1 MESCAGRVIVLGRRL
16 DGRLLLAPLGRRER
30 LLEAA
35 HRRAGSASCLWQS
48 LGAEHDQR
56 DDENQEQ
63 VCGAEDVL
71 DHLWSLWFGPVG
83 PPLRMRL
90 GPGRAGRAITRQ
102 GACAIGLDAG
112 NGDNEGPASAA
123 PSSTLSSQTNECRPK
138 NATAQ
143 PSLLT
148 DAERR
153 PQPRRAP

>member
-1 MESCAGRVIVLGRRL
+1 MKSRAGRVIVLARRL
-16 DGRLLLAPLGRRER
+16 DGRLLLARLGRRER

-35 HRRAGSASCLWQS
+35 HRRAESASCFWQS

-56 DDENQEQ
+56 DGENQEQ

-71 DHLWSLWFGPVG
+71 DHLWSLWFGPIG
-83 PPLRMRL
+83 PLWIRL
-90 GPGRAGRAITRQ
+90 GARSS
-102 GACAIGLDAG
+102 GARDYALSALRPALDAG
-112 NGDNEGPASAA
+112 LATDEGPASAA
-123 PSSTLSSQTNECRPK
+123 PRPRSHLTANVCRPK
-138 NATAQ
+138 KGIAR